1 MCRAIITTA
10 RMMRQA
16 DNNHARNQM
25 THATSVPGALGG
37 ESRTITVA
45 LDQRSYPI
53 HIGHGLIG
61 HAAQMI
67 KAAGDWRRCAVV
79 TDETVA
85 RLHLAPLQTSLAEA
99 GLAIDPIIVPAG
111 EASKSFAQL
120 APLCEALLMRG
131 IERGDAVIA
140 LGGGVIGD
148 LAGFAASI
156 LRRGVA
162 LVQAPTTLLAQVDSS
177 VGGKTGINTPQ
188 GKNLI
193 GTFHQPRLV
202 IADTATL
209 DTLPAREMRAGYAE
223 IVKYGLLG
231 DAEFFAWLEKNGL
244 ALLRGDARAR
254 ARAIEKS
261 CRMKAEIVAEDEREA
276 GKRALLNLGHTFGH
290 ALEAWA
296 GYSGDLLHGEAV
308 AIGMGLAFEL
318 SEQRGWCPPGRRERV
333 TAHLRAVGLPVS
345 IGELGAAG
353 RGLPEPAELITHM
366 MQDKKVSGGTLTF
379 ILAREIGDTFISR
392 DIDTEDLKRLLA
404 EECRG

>member
-1 MCRAIITTA
+1 MPPANSIHVRK
-10 RMMRQA
+10 
-16 DNNHARNQM
+16 QM
-25 THATSVPGALGG
+25 SHATTVPAAPGG
-37 ESRTITVA
+37 ESRTVTVA

-53 HIGHGLIG
+53 HIGAGLLC
-61 HAAQMI
+61 HAAEMVR
-67 KAAGDWRRCAVV
+67 AAGDWRRCAVV

-85 RLHLAPLQTSLAEA
+85 RLHLDTLQSSLAEA
-99 GLAIDPIIVPAG
+99 GLAVDPIVVPAG

-120 APLCEALLMRG
+120 APLCEALLTRG

-156 LRRGVA
+156 LRRGVT
-162 LVQAPTTLLAQVDSS
+162 LIQAPTTLLAQVDSS

-202 IADTATL
+202 IADTDTL
-209 DTLPAREMRAGYAE
+209 DTLPARELRAGYAE

-231 DAEFFAWLEKNGL
+231 DADFFAWLEANGV
-244 ALLRGDARAR
+244 ALLRGDVEARAT
-254 ARAIEKS
+254 AIEKS
-261 CRMKAEIVAEDEREA
+261 CRMKADIVAEDERES

-308 AIGMGLAFEL
+308 SIGMALAFKL
-318 SEQRGWCPPGRRERV
+318 SERLDLCPPGRHERV
-333 TAHLRAVGLPVS
+333 TAHLRAAGLPVA

-353 RGLPEPAELITHM
+353 RGIPEPAELMTHM
-366 MQDKKVSGGTLTF
+366 MQDKKVSGGRLTF
-379 ILAREIGDTFISR
+379 ILARDIGEAFITR
-392 DIDTEDLKRLLA
+392 DVAIDDVKRLLS

>member
-1 MCRAIITTA
+1 MSEKHMSQATTMPA
-10 RMMRQA
+10 
-16 DNNHARNQM
+16 
-25 THATSVPGALGG
+25 ATSG
-37 ESRTITVA
+37 ESRTVA
-45 LDQRSYPI
+45 VTLDQRSYPI
-53 HIGHGLIG
+53 HIGAGLLG
-61 HAAQMI
+61 RAAEMVHAT
-67 KAAGDWRRCAVV
+67 GDWRRCAVV

-85 RLHLAPLQTSLAEA
+85 RLHLDVLQASLGEA
-99 GLAIDPIIVPAG
+99 GLAVDPVIVPAG
-111 EASKSFAQL
+111 ESSKSFAHL
-120 APLCEALLMRG
+120 APLCEALLARG

-140 LGGGVIGD
+140 LGGGVVGD

-177 VGGKTGINTPQ
+177 VGGKTGINTQQ

-202 IADTATL
+202 IADTGTL

-223 IVKYGLLG
+223 IAKYGLLG
-231 DAEFFAWLEKNGL
+231 DAGFFAWLEANGL
-244 ALLRGDARAR
+244 ALLRGDVEARAD
-254 ARAIEKS
+254 AIETS

-276 GKRALLNLGHTFGH
+276 GRRALLNLGHTFGH

-308 AIGMGLAFEL
+308 SIGMALAFKL
-318 SEQRGWCPPGRRERV
+318 SERLGLCPPGRHERV
-333 TAHLRAVGLPVS
+333 TAHLRAVGLPVA

-366 MQDKKVSGGTLTF
+366 MQDKKVSGGRLTF
-379 ILAREIGDTFISR
+379 ILARDIGEAFITR
-392 DIDTEDLKRLLA
+392 DVAIDDLKRLLS
-404 EECRG
+404 EECRGQ

>member
-1 MCRAIITTA
+1 MS
-10 RMMRQA
+10 
-16 DNNHARNQM
+16 
-25 THATSVPGALGG
+25 HATPAPDTPGG
-37 ESRTITVA
+37 ERRTVDVA

-53 HIGHGLIG
+53 HIGAGLLGNATAIL
-61 HAAQMI
+61 QT
-67 KAAGDWRRCAVV
+67 AGDWRRCAIV
-79 TDETVA
+79 TDDKVA
-85 RLHLAPLQTSLAEA
+85 RLHLETLQASLSEA
-99 GLAIDPIIVPAG
+99 GLAVDPVVVPAG
-111 EASKSFAQL
+111 EASKSFEQL
-120 APLCEALLMRG
+120 APLCEALLTRG
-131 IERGDAVIA
+131 IERGDAVVA

-202 IADTATL
+202 IADTDTL
-209 DTLPAREMRAGYAE
+209 DTLPARELRAGYAE

-231 DAEFFAWLEKNGL
+231 DADFFVWLEENGL
-244 ALLRGDARAR
+244 ALLRGDTEARAD
-254 ARAIEKS
+254 AIEKS
-261 CRMKAEIVAEDEREA
+261 CRMKAAIVAEDEREA
-276 GKRALLNLGHTFGH
+276 GERALLNLGHTFGH

-308 AIGMGLAFEL
+308 AIGMGLAFKL
-318 SEQRGWCPPGRRERV
+318 SEQMGLCPRGRHERV
-333 TAHLRAVGLPVS
+333 TGHLRAAGLPVA
-345 IGELGAAG
+345 IGDLGACG

-366 MQDKKVSGGTLTF
+366 MQDKKVSGGRLTF
-379 ILAREIGDTFISR
+379 ILVR
-392 DIDTEDLKRLLA
+392 DVGEAVITRDVTIDDLKRLLS

>member
-1 MCRAIITTA
+1 MS
-10 RMMRQA
+10 
-16 DNNHARNQM
+16 
-25 THATSVPGALGG
+25 HATPAPDTPGG
-37 ESRTITVA
+37 ERRTVDVA

-53 HIGHGLIG
+53 HIGAGLLGNATAIL
-61 HAAQMI
+61 QT
-67 KAAGDWRRCAVV
+67 AGDWRRCAIV
-79 TDETVA
+79 TDDKVA
-85 RLHLAPLQTSLAEA
+85 RLHLETLQASLSEA
-99 GLAIDPIIVPAG
+99 GLAVDPVVVPAG
-111 EASKSFAQL
+111 EASKSFEQL
-120 APLCEALLMRG
+120 APLCEALLVRG
-131 IERGDAVIA
+131 IERGDAVVA

-202 IADTATL
+202 IADTDTL
-209 DTLPAREMRAGYAE
+209 DTLPARELRAGYAE

-231 DAEFFAWLEKNGL
+231 DADFFVWLEENGL
-244 ALLRGDARAR
+244 ALLRGDTEARAD
-254 ARAIEKS
+254 AIEKS
-261 CRMKAEIVAEDEREA
+261 CRMKADIVAEDEREA
-276 GKRALLNLGHTFGH
+276 GERALLNLGHTFGH

-308 AIGMGLAFEL
+308 AIGMGLAFKL
-318 SEQRGWCPPGRRERV
+318 SEQMGLCPRGRHERV
-333 TAHLRAVGLPVS
+333 TGHLRAAGLPVA
-345 IGELGAAG
+345 IGALGACG

-366 MQDKKVSGGTLTF
+366 MQDKKVSGGRLTF
-379 ILAREIGDTFISR
+379 ILVR
-392 DIDTEDLKRLLA
+392 DVGEAVITRDVTIDDLKRLLS

>member
-1 MCRAIITTA
+1 MS
-10 RMMRQA
+10 
-16 DNNHARNQM
+16 
-25 THATSVPGALGG
+25 HATPAPDTPGG
-37 ESRTITVA
+37 ERRTVDVA

-53 HIGHGLIG
+53 HIGAGLLGNATAIL
-61 HAAQMI
+61 QT
-67 KAAGDWRRCAVV
+67 AGDWRRCAIV
-79 TDETVA
+79 TDDKVA
-85 RLHLAPLQTSLAEA
+85 RLHLETLQASLSEA
-99 GLAIDPIIVPAG
+99 GLAVDPVVVPAG
-111 EASKSFAQL
+111 EASKSFEQL
-120 APLCEALLMRG
+120 APLCEALLVRG
-131 IERGDAVIA
+131 IERGDAVVA

-202 IADTATL
+202 IADTDTL
-209 DTLPAREMRAGYAE
+209 DTLPARELRAGYAE

-231 DAEFFAWLEKNGL
+231 DADFFVWLEENGL
-244 ALLRGDARAR
+244 ALLRGDTEARAD
-254 ARAIEKS
+254 AIEKS
-261 CRMKAEIVAEDEREA
+261 CRMKAAIVAEDEREA
-276 GKRALLNLGHTFGH
+276 GERALLNLGHTFGH

-308 AIGMGLAFEL
+308 AIGMGLAFKL
-318 SEQRGWCPPGRRERV
+318 SEQMGLCPRGRHERV
-333 TAHLRAVGLPVS
+333 TGHLRAAGLPVA
-345 IGELGAAG
+345 IGDLGACG

-366 MQDKKVSGGTLTF
+366 MQDKKVSGGRLTF
-379 ILAREIGDTFISR
+379 ILVR
-392 DIDTEDLKRLLA
+392 DVGEAVITRDVTIDDLKRLLS